1 MLRNLQ
7 KITDN
12 ESTNKPPFHSIIGKS
27 MSIVKKMIFA
37 TLLGLSLEQHCQA
50 GIYDLASRLLD
61 GQWAKSILISA
72 VIGALNKSSCIWGP
86 IELETDDAADH
97 TNSDYIG
104 PIQENEDHIRKWI
117 EETDTFQ
124 DICLSHGKI
133 LNRTTNPQSSA
144 ETSMFYDENSES
156 NESQTSSENLNIL
169 NTNSSYNSE
178 QEFLKYRNLF
188 I

>member
-50 GIYDLASRLLD
+50 GIYDLASRFLD
-61 GQWAKSILISA
+61 RQWAKSIFLSV
-72 VIGALNKSSCIWGP
+72 VIGAFNSSSRIWGP
-86 IELETDDAADH
+86 IELDYDDTTDHADF
-97 TNSDYIG
+97 DYID
-104 PIQENEDHIRKWI
+104 PIQENEDPVRKWI
-117 EETDTFQ
+117 EGTDTFQ
-124 DICLSHGKI
+124 DICLKYGMKFNKI
-133 LNRTTNPQSSA
+133 SNPQQLSVEISMDYNEKA
-144 ETSMFYDENSES
+144 EANK
-156 NESQTSSENLNIL
+156 SQTSSENLD
-169 NTNSSYNSE
+169 TTGSYRSE
-178 QEFLKYRNLF
+178 QEFLRYRNLF